1 MTDNDFDADT
11 TPTDCDLHLM
21 EIMGEPLAQ
30 MVNAEMGDDSVLL
43 SLLKLAYYRGA
54 QTGIDKM
61 TEAIKQFAKP

>member
-1 MTDNDFDADT
+1 MTDNDFEADT

-30 MVNAEMGDDSVLL
+30 LVNAEMGDDSVLL

-54 QTGIDKM
+54 HTGIYQM
-61 TEAIKQFAKP
+61 IEAIKERYKP